1 MEELIMFIL
10 QILSFTALLFR
21 PWFNWITA
29 EMFFEKYLRW
39 SPVIY
44 KSFPF
49 RFEAILFMILELK
62 MI

>member
-1 MEELIMFIL
+1 MEELIMFVL
-10 QILSFTALLFR
+10 QVLSFTALLLR

-29 EMFFEKYLRW
+29 EMFFDKYLRW